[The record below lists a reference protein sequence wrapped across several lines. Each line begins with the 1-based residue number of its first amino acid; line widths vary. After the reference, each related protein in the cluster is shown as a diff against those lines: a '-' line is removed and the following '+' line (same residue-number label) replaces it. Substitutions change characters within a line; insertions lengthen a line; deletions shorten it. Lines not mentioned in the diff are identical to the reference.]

1 MSLESRD
8 LTKHQTPWPCGHGGA
23 VWWANVHTEER
34 DEAVLQVAKWQ
45 VDQALPQKLNTYFG
59 GHYYSFVT
67 REYLLNLILFY
78 REAHGQ
84 FPQGAVCIVE
94 RWAWQGEAF
103 NRAGRWVVG
112 WFWRFMRREDFKSP
126 GFWVHLPSVQGF
138 DQSAETNQSN

>member
-1 MSLESRD
+1 MYTPKNVMKQCFKWPSGRS
-8 LTKHQTPWPCGHGGA
+8 TKPCRKSSTP
-23 VWWANVHTEER
+23 T
-34 DEAVLQVAKWQ
+34 LVATTI
-45 VDQALPQKLNTYFG
+45 P
-59 GHYYSFVT
+59 FVT

-103 NRAGRWVVG
+103 KRAGRWMVG

>member
-1 MSLESRD
+1 MLFSPVNLPNARFKSD
-8 LTKHQTPWPCGHGGA
+8 VVMAFFDG
-23 VWWANVHTEER
+23 TEHITGNFVFKIQ
-34 DEAVLQVAKWQ
+34 DSIFFI
-45 VDQALPQKLNTYFG
+45 KLNTFFG

-103 NRAGRWVVG
+103 KRAGRWVVG
-112 WFWRFMRREDFKSP
+112 WFWRFIRREDFKSP

-138 DQSAETNQSN
+138 DQSAVTKQST